1 MNELNAD
8 IRTKEVSRDRLPW
21 SEITDAEKVERLRT
35 VIKQG
40 QEVAGRTH
48 EKQQD
53 IEDTLE
59 THRHGV
65 DGTVLVPARNN
76 RCRPT
81 CGSERCQPGKE
92 WF

>member
-1 MNELNAD
+1 MDELKAD
-8 IRTKEVSRDRLPW
+8 IRTKEVSRDCLPW
-21 SEITDAEKVERLRT
+21 SEITVAEKIERLRT

-40 QEVAGRTH
+40 QKVAGSTY
-48 EKQQD
+48 EKQLD

-59 THRHGV
+59 THRHGA
-65 DGTVLVPARNN
+65 DGTVLVPARKH
-76 RCRPT
+76 RGRPT